1 MMMME
6 AIRLSLASE
15 EDRRKRD
22 EKEVRKEAKRREKE
36 AKKADKV
43 ARKAGL
49 YSNNTSTNASSA
61 VLQVPGAGET
71 SLGRV
76 ASSSSSTGEEPSTT
90 TGKGKGVERG
100 PTSASDEQDATVSSS
115 DLLGT
120 PEPSKQSHLR
130 HVSSAASSVSSLME
144 TTPDDRT
151 PGHGTADGSN
161 TSLEPMFNFRSLAA
175 VIGDEEKGNE
185 SEHVEDA
192 SHYHGEGSS
201 SANPSLHQPSSDT
214 GNVEPIEPTTVPN
227 PPVEDK
233 EKEGSKDI
241 SPKELETRSVEIT
254 NTPTNTETTS

>member
-1 MMMME
+1 
-6 AIRLSLASE
+6 
-15 EDRRKRD
+15 
-22 EKEVRKEAKRREKE
+22 
-36 AKKADKV
+36 
-43 ARKAGL
+43 
-49 YSNNTSTNASSA
+49 
-61 VLQVPGAGET
+61 
-71 SLGRV
+71 
-76 ASSSSSTGEEPSTT
+76 
-90 TGKGKGVERG
+90 
-100 PTSASDEQDATVSSS
+100 
-115 DLLGT
+115 
-120 PEPSKQSHLR
+120 
-130 HVSSAASSVSSLME
+130 
-144 TTPDDRT
+144 
-151 PGHGTADGSN
+151 
-161 TSLEPMFNFRSLAA
+161 MFNFRSLAA